1 MKKWFNDLKARIM
14 KKNYISPVSETMMVN
29 SINTICG
36 TSGTRTN
43 VNINLNSNFDSEA
56 NFN

>member
-36 TSGTRTN
+36 TSGSRN
-43 VNINLNSNFDSEA
+43 VNVNLNEHFDAEA